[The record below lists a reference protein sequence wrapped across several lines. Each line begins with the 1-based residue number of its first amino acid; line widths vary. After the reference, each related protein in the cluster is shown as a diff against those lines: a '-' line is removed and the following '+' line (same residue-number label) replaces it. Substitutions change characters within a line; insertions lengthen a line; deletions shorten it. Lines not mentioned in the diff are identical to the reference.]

1 MDRLRHA
8 SENLSRARRHLFES
22 HPDGVSGALAAALL
36 DVRAALEV
44 LGDTPLPA
52 PWAAAHVQ
60 TLRSAL
66 TTPRSDRGEI
76 YVAVDELASLLYWT
90 DLHRS

>member
-8 SENLSRARRHLFES
+8 SETLSRARRHLFET
-22 HPDGVSGALAAALL
+22 HPEGTAGAIASALT
-36 DVRAALEV
+36 DVREALDE
-44 LGDTPLPA
+44 LGDEPLPA

-66 TTPRSDRGEI
+66 ASPRSDRAEI

-90 DLHRS
+90 GLDRA

>member
-22 HPDGVSGALAAALL
+22 HPEGVSGAMAVALL
-36 DVRAALEV
+36 DVQEALEV
-44 LGDTPLPA
+44 LGDTPLPT

-60 TLRSAL
+60 TLRAAL
-66 TTPRSDRGEI
+66 TTPRDNGEI
-76 YVAVDELASLLYWT
+76 YIAVDELASLLYWT